1 MWVCNGQYQ
10 IGLIEATRCFV
21 FLEMLDVKTDMR
33 DVEGLQAEPA
43 YPSVGFV
50 VCKGRGNH
58 IPLDERQPLEVL
70 FTVPPKKG
78 DGCYLELGALEAR
91 EDMYVVIPFTDV
103 PGVEHKFVITLYSD
117 YEHRFEKIDPRL
129 NCECCGN
136 PSGKFKALDTL
147 DRLILLTKRVH
158 NKEHRLATGDDGTN
172 ADFFTEEARMKTMP
186 GGGQPVSPSAIYQPI
201 GLQQQQHPQR
211 ALLPSGQMPSREG
224 AAVRKFTAADVD
236 LDGDGQL
243 DLKELVRFLK
253 PLDAELRH
261 QGQLQ
266 SRQLD
271 SLSAQ
276 RARQAEEIAH
286 LKKQLEELGVSN
298 EDVESARKKG
308 SAFCSV
314 M

>member
-1 MWVCNGQYQ
+1 
-10 IGLIEATRCFV
+10 
-21 FLEMLDVKTDMR
+21 
-33 DVEGLQAEPA
+33 
-43 YPSVGFV
+43 
-50 VCKGRGNH
+50 
-58 IPLDERQPLEVL
+58 
-70 FTVPPKKG
+70 
-78 DGCYLELGALEAR
+78 
-91 EDMYVVIPFTDV
+91 
-103 PGVEHKFVITLYSD
+103 
-117 YEHRFEKIDPRL
+117 
-129 NCECCGN
+129 
-136 PSGKFKALDTL
+136 
-147 DRLILLTKRVH
+147 
-158 NKEHRLATGDDGTN
+158 
-172 ADFFTEEARMKTMP
+172 
-186 GGGQPVSPSAIYQPI
+186 
-201 GLQQQQHPQR
+201 
-211 ALLPSGQMPSREG
+211 MPSREG

-276 RARQAEEIAH
+276 RARQAAEIAH